1 MKYIWTEEH
10 RFEDVAVRPEQDQ
23 LDGRD
28 QEEANARAEEEEQDD
43 EVFPLP
49 TNIHQVP
56 ALRTLVIKAKFVS
69 SSEKVSNYVFIK
81 SWSSNRKALT
91 KLYDKAFHF
100 EIQNFFG

>member
-23 LDGRD
+23 LDGRY
-28 QEEANARAEEEEQDD
+28 QEEANSRAEEEEQDD

-56 ALRTLVIKAKFVS
+56 ALKTYVIKAKFVS
-69 SSEKVSNYVFIK
+69 SSVTKKSYQITSLSNPE
-81 SWSSNRKALT
+81 A
-91 KLYDKAFHF
+91 
-100 EIQNFFG
+100 Q